1 MFLFFCS
8 LMRPNTRFWMNDS
21 FILWSSFIAFEIRWP
36 AAIDGPMNLKLYEQ
50 IINSQSFRVCLYQ
63 LCTSRA

>member
-1 MFLFFCS
+1 AVFACN
-8 LMRPNTRFWMNDS
+8 LMPSVKHDSDS
-21 FILWSSFIAFEIRWP
+21 FILWSSFTAFEIRWP

-50 IINSQSFRVCLYQ
+50 IINQSFRVCLYQ